1 MNYDDMMSKLTEN
14 GDQYM
19 TEKIEYVQFTL
30 DPNNPPTMT
39 AEELARLDAM
49 EIDYSDCA
57 ALPDDFFDKKK

>member
-1 MNYDDMMSKLTEN
+1 MP
-14 GDQYM
+14 
-19 TEKIEYVQFTL
+19 EKEIKYVQFTL

-49 EIDYSDCA
+49 EIDYSDCP

>member
-1 MNYDDMMSKLTEN
+1 MP
-14 GDQYM
+14 
-19 TEKIEYVQFTL
+19 EKEIKYVQFTL

-49 EIDYSDCA
+49 PIDYSDCA